1 MKEIITNVTLSSPMS
16 PQGQLGAVHENRVLV
31 FAPNRLEQ
39 TALQETLA
47 EGGFQSH
54 RCDSATDLAHE
65 IHRGCGMALVSSDA
79 LGLKETQILLDAV
92 SRQDRWSDLPL
103 VLLTD
108 RDTVQEWEPAAWHS
122 LIGEKAAGNVT
133 ILERPFHSRALL
145 SAVRAALRA
154 RRRQYEIRDNLEEW
168 TSSQEHRRRLAVL
181 VESSYDAIIGK
192 TLDGM
197 ITSWNAGAE
206 RLYGFTAEEAVGRP
220 ISIIIPRSRHG
231 EVRRI
236 LDDLKGGKRVEH
248 LETVRITKSGEERF
262 VSLIISPVKDDHG
275 RPIAAVTVARDITD
289 RKHAED
295 QLRALN
301 ETLEQ
306 RVAERTAEAEY
317 RAAQLRALAAEL
329 TDTEQRERR
338 RLAQTLHDHLQQLL
352 VAARLKLGPLRRRAD
367 SALRRGLDQVDNL
380 MVEAVD
386 ASRSLTIEL
395 SPPVLYDGGLVAA
408 FEWLGRHML
417 EKHGL
422 EISIRTEVG
431 VEPDAEGIRLLL
443 FQVVRELLFNVVKHG
458 RTDHASV
465 DLRRTDNGL
474 IKVVVRDEGA
484 GFDAA
489 RISGRETTDGFGLFG
504 IRERLE
510 PLGGSMEIESA
521 PGRGTRITIHI
532 PVTQVAAIALQDE
545 ALPYHDH
552 AGGVLHDDDR
562 PATNSG
568 RVRVLLADDHEI
580 LREGLASLLWEEPDI
595 ELVGQAGD
603 GLAAVEMALRTR
615 PDVVLMDI
623 TMPRMNGIDA
633 TRRITT
639 ELPGVRVIGLS
650 MHEKQDMAEAMR
662 EAGAEAYL
670 PKGGSSETLIAAIR
684 GISHVAV

>member
-1 MKEIITNVTLSSPMS
+1 MKDVTANVGLSTLML
-16 PQGQLGAVHENRVLV
+16 PQGQFGADHEDRILVL
-31 FAPNRLEQ
+31 ASHRLDQ
-39 TALQETLA
+39 PALRETLA
-47 EGGFQSH
+47 QGGFQSH
-54 RCDSATDLAHE
+54 HCGTATELSIE
-65 IHRGCGMALVSSDA
+65 ILRGCGVALVASDA
-79 LGLKETQILLDAV
+79 LNVKEADILLDAL
-92 SRQDRWSDLPL
+92 SRQERWSDLPL
-103 VLLTD
+103 VLLVD
-108 RDTVQEWEPAAWHS
+108 RDSVQEWEGAAWHP
-122 LIGEKAAGNVT
+122 LIAAETAGNVT
-133 ILERPFHSRALL
+133 ILERPVHTQALL

-154 RRRQYEIRDNLEEW
+154 RRRQYEIRDNLDVWKSGE
-168 TSSQEHRRRLAVL
+168 EHRRRLAIL

-192 TLDGM
+192 TLEGT

-206 RLYGFTAEEAVGRP
+206 RLYGFTAGEAVGRP
-220 ISIIIPRSRHG
+220 INIIIPPSRRG

-248 LETVRITKSGEERF
+248 LETVRVTKSGEERF
-262 VSLIISPVKDDHG
+262 VSLMISPVKDDHG
-275 RPIAAVTVARDITD
+275 RPVAAVTVARDITE

-329 TDTEQRERR
+329 TDADQRDRR

-367 SALRRGLDQVDNL
+367 NSLRRGLDQVDNL

-422 EISIRTEVG
+422 EISIRTEVHA
-431 VEPDAEGIRLLL
+431 EPDAEGVRLLL
-443 FQVVRELLFNVVKHG
+443 FQMVRELLFNVVKHG

-465 DLRRTDNGL
+465 ELRRTDDGVL
-474 IKVVVRDEGA
+474 KIVVRDEGA
-484 GFDAA
+484 GFDTAK
-489 RISGRETTDGFGLFG
+489 ISGRETTGGFGLFS

-521 PGRGTRITIHI
+521 PGRGTRVTILI
-532 PVTQVAAIALQDE
+532 PVAQVSAIALEDE
-545 ALPYHDH
+545 SLPYR
-552 AGGVLHDDDR
+552 AGASRDDNR
-562 PATNSG
+562 PAGNSG

-603 GLAAVEMALRTR
+603 GLTAVEMALRTR

-633 TRRITT
+633 TRRITA

-684 GISHVAV
+684 GVSPAAV